1 MNGKKILVVDDDG
14 VFLKLIENDLTKA
27 DYTVITVNNG
37 KDAITSAKLEQPNL
51 ILLDVS
57 LPEMDGREITRIL
70 ESEPDTKNIPI
81 IYVTALVSEEEAFVS
96 RHTKGKHFIAKPY
109 NSNNLLTQVEKYIR

>member
-1 MNGKKILVVDDDG
+1 MDGKKILVVDDDE
-14 VFLKLIENDLTKA
+14 VFLKLIENDLTKVG
-27 DYTVITVNNG
+27 YTVITVNNG
-37 KDAITSAKLEQPNL
+37 KDAITSAKLEHPNL

-70 ESEPDTKNIPI
+70 ENEPDTKNIPI

-96 RHTKGKHFIAKPY
+96 RHIKGKHFIAKPY
-109 NSNNLLTQVEKYIR
+109 NLNTLLVQVEKYMS